1 MEIYENLHENGTI
14 LLHRSGQHYNGLVK
28 EYTMHTPRNGSNI
41 ASNRK
46 HPSTRVY
53 SKNDLLTIYNECQ
66 TPIPRKVRESLFRM
80 KIWHPQGQIKELVSG
95 TNFTNLIDV
104 NITRK
109 VQSKFVLNLFKVATL
124 NGQSVRNKANNICE
138 YVVDNDLDILTM
150 TETWLTGKK
159 QMRLFMQ
166 HFCQIATRSSAP
178 PVRLELVELL

>member
-1 MEIYENLHENGTI
+1 MPNANPKK
-14 LLHRSGQHYNGLVK
+14 R
-28 EYTMHTPRNGSNI
+28 
-41 ASNRK
+41 
-46 HPSTRVY
+46 
-53 SKNDLLTIYNECQ
+53 
-66 TPIPRKVRESLFRM
+66 LFKM

-124 NGQSVRNKANNICE
+124 NAQSVRNKASNICE

-159 QMRLFMQ
+159 TDEVIHAAL
-166 HFCQIATRSSAP
+166 CQIATRSSAP